1 LRLCFLDSFLSIQN
15 IILEFIPMPLQPI
28 IKQKT
33 NIQYLVVNYFFMN
46 FCSVTVAEILDSV
59 TVFKGNN
66 DLYFGFDLL
75 YLLILE
81 LITMRQ

>member
-1 LRLCFLDSFLSIQN
+1 
-15 IILEFIPMPLQPI
+15 
-28 IKQKT
+28 
-33 NIQYLVVNYFFMN
+33 MN

-81 LITMRQ
+81 LITMRE

>member
-1 LRLCFLDSFLSIQN
+1 
-15 IILEFIPMPLQPI
+15 MPLQPI

-33 NIQYLVVNYFFMN
+33 NIQYLVANQFFIYY
-46 FCSVTVAEILDSV
+46 CPVTLAEILDSV
-59 TVFKGNN
+59 TVFKGDN

-81 LITMRQ
+81 LITMRE